1 MLTVILTWQKICIYN
16 LSTLISARL
25 CSVQKETFVIILPL
39 VLLDMLP
46 PMG

>member
-16 LSTLISARL
+16 LSK